1 MAEIKLVSSDAKEFI
16 VPLDVAQKS
25 VTLKTMLQDL
35 GLEDGKDFR
44 FRFRFNNFFNFSRE
58 ITILFII
65 YLNNNHICF
74 SSNCR

>member
-1 MAEIKLVSSDAKEFI
+1 MAEIKLVSSDAKEFK

-35 GLEDGKDFR
+35 GLEDGKD

>member
-1 MAEIKLVSSDAKEFI
+1 MAEIKLVSSDAKEFK

-44 FRFRFNNFFNFSRE
+44 FRFNNFLNFFRE
-58 ITILFII
+58 ITILFIM

>member
-1 MAEIKLVSSDAKEFI
+1 MAEIKLVSSDAKEFK

-44 FRFRFNNFFNFSRE
+44 FRFNKFIHFFRE
-58 ITILFII
+58 ITILIFII
-65 YLNNNHICF
+65 
-74 SSNCR
+74 

>member
-1 MAEIKLVSSDAKEFI
+1 MAEIKLVSSDAKEFK

-44 FRFRFNNFFNFSRE
+44 FRFNKSIYFFRE

-65 YLNNNHICF
+65 YLLNNNHIYF

>member
-1 MAEIKLVSSDAKEFI
+1 MAEIKLVSSDAKEFK

-44 FRFRFNNFFNFSRE
+44 FRFNKSIYFFRE

-65 YLNNNHICF
+65 YLNNDHTYF